1 MNTRFLPKRILRRL
15 AAPIASSGSVVFF
28 ERDLASPVRQAA
40 PPAGFTVR
48 EGTVA
53 DLPLFANGL
62 PERSAALLKE
72 RFDRGDLCVLATGPD
87 GQVAHASWIAL
98 SSAWI
103 PELQRTLTV
112 YPGAAYGYDF
122 FTDAKAR
129 GTGVFAAVR
138 TFLCDF
144 LRARGLS
151 RLITYVSGANE
162 AGLAGA
168 ASWLK
173 EQGRLD
179 YLRVHGTQGL
189 VWGECPFTL
198 TKGRSLPPAPR
209 PVPAADARSL
219 RVEVITEPQQL
230 LAMRGT
236 WDELVERSGIDHPFL
251 THDWICAWWEAFGAL
266 RELRIFAVYAG
277 ETCIAIAPLMLE
289 RARLLGIPV
298 RTLELI
304 GNEHTPRSG
313 FLVSE
318 REEEAYAALLGAL
331 RERGEPWEMV
341 LLPRLAEDT
350 QTLKSLERIAR
361 DAGMQT
367 GVWRGPAS
375 PKLSLQGDWETYL
388 KSLRPKQRTNLRNR
402 FNRLNR
408 IGDVQL
414 EDISGGEALRGAL
427 DDGLRIEAAAW
438 KGSAST
444 AIASRPDSDRFYRRF
459 AEYAAKRGW
468 LSLTFLKVGGT
479 RIAFNYGV
487 RFRGIHYLIKQGYD
501 PEHGA
506 ASPSQVL
513 CSLILQDDFQ
523 RGTRAVDFLGAD
535 EPWKLEW
542 TAESRGHSWLYLF
555 QPGLHTWPLHFAKF
569 KLFPALRYR
578 WPVEPLVPA
587 PERTST

>member
-1 MNTRFLPKRILRRL
+1 MRRL

-28 ERDLASPVRQAA
+28 ERELASPVRQAA

-62 PERSAALLKE
+62 PERSAALLQE
-72 RFDRGDLCVLATGPD
+72 RFDRGDLCVLAIGPD

-103 PELQRTLTV
+103 PELQMTLSV

-144 LRARGLS
+144 LRARGRS
-151 RLITYVSGANE
+151 RFITYVSGTNE

-168 ASWLK
+168 ASWQA
-173 EQGRLD
+173 EQGRLS
-179 YLRVHGTQGL
+179 YLRVRGTQGL
-189 VWGECPFTL
+189 VWGKCPFTL
-198 TKGRSLPPAPR
+198 TKGHAVAPARR
-209 PVPAADARSL
+209 PVPTADPARTL
-219 RVEVITEPQQL
+219 RVEVITDPQAL
-230 LAMRGT
+230 LVMRKP
-236 WDELVERSGIDHPFL
+236 WDDLVERSGIDHPFL
-251 THDWICAWWEAFGAL
+251 THEWICAWWEAFGAL
-266 RELRIFAVYAG
+266 RDLRIFAVYAG

-289 RARLLGIPV
+289 RSPLFHIPV

-313 FLVSE
+313 FLIAE
-318 REEEAYAALLGAL
+318 REEEVYRALLGAF

-350 QTLKSLERIAR
+350 QTLKSVERIAR

-367 GVWRGPAS
+367 GVWRAQSS
-375 PKLSLQGDWETYL
+375 PKLSLQGDWPSYL
-388 KSLRPKQRTNLRNR
+388 QSLRPKQRTNLRNR
-402 FNRLNR
+402 LNRLKR
-408 IGDVQL
+408 IGAVEL
-414 EDISGGEALRGAL
+414 EQVSGGEALQGAL

-438 KGSAST
+438 KGRAST
-444 AIASRPDSDRFYRRF
+444 AIGSRPDSNSFYRRF
-459 AEYAAKRGW
+459 AEYAAKRSW
-468 LSLTFLKVGGT
+468 LSLAFLKVGGK

-487 RFRGIHYLIKQGYD
+487 RFRGVHYLLKQGYD
-501 PEHGA
+501 PEHSA

-513 CSLILQDDFQ
+513 CALMLEDDFQ
-523 RGTRAVDFLGAD
+523 RGLRGVDFLGAD

-542 TAESRGHSWLYLF
+542 TTESRGHSWLYLF
-555 QPGLHTWPLHFAKF
+555 HPGLRTWPLHFAKF
-569 KLFPALRYR
+569 KLLPALRER
-578 WPVEPLVPA
+578 WPETVA
-587 PERTST
+587 PPPQRTTT